1 MSMSSAGGAS
11 AGWWNGRTTD
21 MAVLPAIRKARAGDE
36 AAIVALIRASYAKY
50 VKRIGREPAPMS
62 DDYGAEIAQGN
73 CWVLDGPGRLS
84 GVLVM
89 RAEDTGGVD
98 ASVKDAAWF
107 VDTVGVDP
115 AEQGKGVGK
124 ALMAFAEGE
133 AVRRG
138 FHAVR
143 LYTNAR
149 MTENMPFYRALGY
162 AITGR
167 RMEDGFDRVFFEKR
181 LGK

>member
-1 MSMSSAGGAS
+1 MCSAGGAS

-21 MAVLPAIRKARAGDE
+21 MTAASSIRKAVAGDE
-36 AAIVALIRASYAKY
+36 ASIVALIRASYAKY
-50 VKRIGREPAPMS
+50 VPRIGREPAPMTG
-62 DDYGAEIAQGN
+62 DYRAEIAQGH

-89 RAEDTGGVD
+89 RAEDAGVED
-98 ASVKDAAWF
+98 AGWF

-124 ALMAFAEGE
+124 ALMEFAESE
-133 AVRRG
+133 AARRG

-143 LYTNAR
+143 LYTNAK
-149 MTENMPFYRALGY
+149 MTENMPFYRGLGY

-181 LGK
+181 LAAKPK